1 MATASLKP
9 PHLPRPSR
17 SNEPTHSSSP
27 AIPGTSIIA
36 TTLPHH
42 PSNPRHQITHA
53 GRLCC
58 CAAVRGSHGRGS
70 GRGGGGNGGTAGG
83 TGGLDG
89 YEDLAR
95 YGLDDFE
102 FSPMFMP
109 PSPTAAPFLPPF
121 PEQLPPSTFST
132 STASAPAQSPPVPA
146 TSPPFPLDQP
156 LASPPAQNPFTSS
169 APGQVAGA
177 PDSAGSP
184 GIDIGLGAF
193 PGLDFGGLGIR
204 RGRERGKSGGE
215 EGLGQQ
221 LEGLWGGRA
230 EGARKEGVRGRRGA
244 QGAGSRGGKTSAAGA
259 GAAGG
264 KGGLAGAGAGAGAG
278 TGAASA
284 AAFAAGGLSSSE
296 EEEEG
301 SGTWSVYLLLSAD
314 CRKTYVG
321 VTMDVQRR
329 VKQHNGEVVG
339 GAKSTR
345 AGRPWTLVGAVEGFR
360 TRSEAFQFEW
370 RWKNPRT
377 IRGDGSYDRS
387 AVSAVPA
394 ATDRFGNPE
403 PLVLLRR
410 RSALE
415 EARKSFPDWNHLTFT
430 WNENTVHAPAPAA
443 ADAGAAPASA
453 AAAAAAAAASDDATD
468 AGGLAGTGSPQLA

>member
-1 MATASLKP
+1 MP
-9 PHLPRPSR
+9 
-17 SNEPTHSSSP
+17 
-27 AIPGTSIIA
+27 
-36 TTLPHH
+36 
-42 PSNPRHQITHA
+42 HA

-58 CAAVRGSHGRGS
+58 CAAVRGTPGRGS
-70 GRGGGGNGGTAGG
+70 GRGGGGSGGTGG
-83 TGGLDG
+83 GNGGLDG

-121 PEQLPPSTFST
+121 PEQLPPSPFSP
-132 STASAPAQSPPVPA
+132 STASAPAQSPPIPA
-146 TSPPFPLDQP
+146 TSPRFPLDP
-156 LASPPAQNPFTSS
+156 PIAPPPAHLPFTSS
-169 APGQVAGA
+169 APGQIAGS

-184 GIDIGLGAF
+184 GINIGLGAF

-230 EGARKEGVRGRRGA
+230 EGARKEGGRGRRGA
-244 QGAGSRGGKTSAAGA
+244 QGAGSRGGRSSGAGV

-264 KGGLAGAGAGAGAG
+264 KGGL
-278 TGAASA
+278 
-284 AAFAAGGLSSSE
+284 
-296 EEEEG
+296 
-301 SGTWSVYLLLSAD
+301 
-314 CRKTYVG
+314 
-321 VTMDVQRR
+321 
-329 VKQHNGEVVG
+329 
-339 GAKSTR
+339 
-345 AGRPWTLVGAVEGFR
+345 AVEGFR

-430 WNENTVHAPAPAA
+430 WNENTVHAPPDTTTAAPTGV
-443 ADAGAAPASA
+443 AGASGA
-453 AAAAAAAAASDDATD
+453 AAAAGGAGAAESTD
-468 AGGLAGTGSPQLA
+468 AGGSAGTGNPQLA

>member
-1 MATASLKP
+1 MATTSLKP

-17 SNEPTHSSSP
+17 SNDPTHSSSP
-27 AIPGTSIIA
+27 AIPGTAIVT

-42 PSNPRHQITHA
+42 PTNPRQQMPHA

-58 CAAVRGSHGRGS
+58 CAAVRGTPGRGS
-70 GRGGGGNGGTAGG
+70 GRGGGGSGGTGG
-83 TGGLDG
+83 GNGGLDG

-121 PEQLPPSTFST
+121 PEQLPPSPFSP
-132 STASAPAQSPPVPA
+132 STASAPAQSPPIPA
-146 TSPPFPLDQP
+146 TSPRFPLDP
-156 LASPPAQNPFTSS
+156 PIAPPPAHLPFTSS
-169 APGQVAGA
+169 APGQIAGS

-184 GIDIGLGAF
+184 GINIGLGAF

-230 EGARKEGVRGRRGA
+230 EGARKEGGRGRRGA
-244 QGAGSRGGKTSAAGA
+244 QGAGSRGGRSSGAGV

-264 KGGLAGAGAGAGAG
+264 KGGLAGAGTGAGAG
-278 TGAASA
+278 VGVGAGAASA
-284 AAFAAGGLSSSE
+284 AAFAAGGLSSSEEEEE

-329 VKQHNGEVVG
+329 TAERLMMDVRRRRESSAEQT
-339 GAKSTR
+339 A
-345 AGRPWTLVGAVEGFR
+345 
-360 TRSEAFQFEW
+360 EAELRFEW

-430 WNENTVHAPAPAA
+430 WNENTVHAPPDTTTAAPTGV
-443 ADAGAAPASA
+443 AGASGA
-453 AAAAAAAAASDDATD
+453 AAAAGGAGAAESTD
-468 AGGLAGTGSPQLA
+468 AGGSAGTGNPQLA

>member
-1 MATASLKP
+1 
-9 PHLPRPSR
+9 
-17 SNEPTHSSSP
+17 
-27 AIPGTSIIA
+27 
-36 TTLPHH
+36 
-42 PSNPRHQITHA
+42 
-53 GRLCC
+53 
-58 CAAVRGSHGRGS
+58 
-70 GRGGGGNGGTAGG
+70 
-83 TGGLDG
+83 
-89 YEDLAR
+89 
-95 YGLDDFE
+95 
-102 FSPMFMP
+102 MP

-121 PEQLPPSTFST
+121 PEQLPPSPFSP
-132 STASAPAQSPPVPA
+132 STASAPAQSPPIPA
-146 TSPPFPLDQP
+146 SSPPFPLDQP
-156 LASPPAQNPFTSS
+156 LVPPPAHLPFTSS
-169 APGQVAGA
+169 APGQVGA

-184 GIDIGLGAF
+184 GINIGLGAF

-230 EGARKEGVRGRRGA
+230 EGARKEGGRGRRGA
-244 QGAGSRGGKTSAAGA
+244 QGAGSRGGRSSGAGA

-264 KGGLAGAGAGAGAG
+264 KGRLAGAG
-278 TGAASA
+278 TGVGAGVGVGAGAASA
-284 AAFAAGGLSSSE
+284 TAFAAGGLSSSD

-394 ATDRFGNPE
+394 ATDSPSPSMKHLHWCWQSFETSQKLTPSVPPFVIA
-403 PLVLLRR
+403 PL
-410 RSALE
+410 
-415 EARKSFPDWNHLTFT
+415 PIHQ
-430 WNENTVHAPAPAA
+430 AA
-443 ADAGAAPASA
+443 AEVAAWACA
-453 AAAAAAAAASDDATD
+453 V
-468 AGGLAGTGSPQLA
+468 L